1 MEMLTRAA
9 WIALAAV
16 HLPPAAVLFVPGLA
30 DRLYG
35 VDPHGAAGVLI
46 VHRGALFLALA
57 TLALWAAFDPAL
69 RRAAGLALGLS
80 ILGFLTLYLRAG
92 APTGALRTIALADAA
107 ALVPL
112 AWVGWRA
119 WAGPT

>member
-1 MEMLTRAA
+1 METLTRLA

-16 HLPPAAVLFVPGLA
+16 HLPPAAVLAAPGLA
-30 DRLYG
+30 RRLYG
-35 VDPHGAAGVLI
+35 VDPDGAVGVLI
-46 VHRGALFLALA
+46 AHRGALFLALA
-57 TLALWAAFDPAL
+57 LLSLWAAFDPAL

-112 AWVGWRA
+112 TWVGWRA